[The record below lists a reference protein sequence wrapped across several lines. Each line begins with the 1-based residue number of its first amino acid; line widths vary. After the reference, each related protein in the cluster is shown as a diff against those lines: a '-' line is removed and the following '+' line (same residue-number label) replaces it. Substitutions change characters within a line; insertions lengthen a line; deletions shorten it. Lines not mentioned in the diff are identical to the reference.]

1 MRFSSPAQFSHIHT
15 MVQICMYNVI
25 LIVVTRLMFE
35 FEFESEFC
43 LACLA
48 SFFPSHILAAYRTKC
63 ILHFKYWQ
71 WPRKCTHINC
81 EHIMIWLFYR
91 DKYKH
96 THWNAWLNGKAVCD
110 KCTRTRT
117 SRREKKPL
125 LKFATN
131 VIVCFPHSFRVVR
144 VRLSLYVCLRAP
156 DIRKI

>member
-1 MRFSSPAQFSHIHT
+1 MRHTALTCTTIAIPCHSFWFKHTHTRFTKTIVRFSSPAQFSHIHT

-110 KCTRTRT
+110 KCTGTRT
-117 SRREKKPL
+117 SRRGKKS
-125 LKFATN
+125 
-131 VIVCFPHSFRVVR
+131 H
-144 VRLSLYVCLRAP
+144 Y
-156 DIRKI
+156 